1 MGKREEALKR
11 EIEKKYGSIPKFIEK
26 TDVAK
31 STIYNVFD
39 RGIEN
44 TRTATIERI
53 RSFLDDSGEV
63 EKVDITE
70 DESELLSTYR
80 RLNEMD
86 KAVVLRIARCFVG
99 MGVDA

>member
-11 EIEKKYGSIPKFIEK
+11 EIEEKYGSIPKFIEK

-63 EKVDITE
+63 KKVDMTE
-70 DESELLSTYR
+70 DELELLSTYR
-80 RLNEMD
+80 KLNEMD
-86 KAVVLRIARCFVG
+86 RAVVLRIARCFVG
-99 MGVDA
+99 MEVDA

>member
-11 EIEKKYGSIPKFIEK
+11 EIEEKYGSIPKFIEK

-63 EKVDITE
+63 EKVDMTE
-70 DESELLSTYR
+70 DELELLSTYR
-80 RLNEMD
+80 RLTEMD
-86 KAVVLRIARCFVG
+86 RAVVLRIARCFVG
-99 MGVDA
+99 E